1 MKFAIAIAAAAGIAT
16 AANASITINELLAST
31 TGTDTE
37 FIELYNTSGSA
48 VDLTNWSIELWD
60 SDAGVQFGTSD
71 AGAPYVLSGSIAA
84 GGYYTLGNA
93 QSQAL
98 LGYTADQLFGANSI
112 ENSSFTIVLRDAG
125 GNVVETGFM
134 TDGGAGDTANI
145 AGSVITADWT
155 FGPDGT
161 FLPAGMYRVGDGNAE
176 MAILEFDQSPASAT
190 AGAANIPA
198 PSALALVG
206 LGGLVAGRRRR

>member
-31 TGTDTE
+31 ASTDTE
-37 FIELYNTSGSA
+37 FIELYNTSGSS

-60 SDAGVQFGTSD
+60 SDAGTQFGGSD

-145 AGSVITADWT
+145 AGSVVTPDWT

-161 FLPAGMYRVGDGNAE
+161 FLPAGMYRVGDGSSNL
-176 MAILEFDQSPASAT
+176 AILEFDQVPASAT
-190 AGAANIPA
+190 PGAANIPA
-198 PSALALVG
+198 PSALALLG